1 MGNFSG
7 PWAHSMPPCMLEI
20 CNSLARTTWPPMKQP
35 RQSNQPAPP
44 LRASV
49 DWLVVSDAAANWK
62 NFFCQLI
69 ELQPCQE
76 FTKRS
81 KIAPLLISQSLI
93 TISCEVGGQTQQ
105 RYINYLKP
113 LNVFKNLYFLRG
125 KKAKSWKRFFTRIF
139 IVKEKRFFFCRME
152 DFIDGFVQYLL
163 ILYYY

>member
-1 MGNFSG
+1 MTPHEAATPIKSARSSSKSERWLASG
-7 PWAHSMPPCMLEI
+7 KWRGSKLEEFFL
-20 CNSLARTTWPPMKQP
+20 SA
-35 RQSNQPAPP
+35 
-44 LRASV
+44 
-49 DWLVVSDAAANWK
+49 DW
-62 NFFCQLI
+62 I
-69 ELQPCQE
+69 LQPCQE

-105 RYINYLKP
+105 RYINHLKP

-125 KKAKSWKRFFTRIF
+125 KKAKSWKGFFTRIF